1 MLSMTPWNRN
11 LRLNVP
17 KLSQFKLLHC
27 QKGFSSVW
35 WVRDSTVSEE
45 CCSVAR
51 WCWLLLSAKTCRE
64 HFHPH
69 FSPISS
75 PTQTIYFGCTV
86 MMFSFLIIVTIW
98 ESKSKVSKSDKHYEL
113 QWGFF
118 HKAAYFHLK
127 GKGFLLWISSKY
139 KSMNAQR
146 SVKRQKVQHKGS
158 LMVCWNSRLLKHNV
172 ETYLISVRK

>member
-113 QWGFF
+113 QWVFFFTKQPTFIWKEKGFF
-118 HKAAYFHLK
+118 FEYHQNINPWMPREVWKDKKCSTKAV
-127 GKGFLLWISSKY
+127 LWCAEIPDCLSIT
-139 KSMNAQR
+139 
-146 SVKRQKVQHKGS
+146 
-158 LMVCWNSRLLKHNV
+158 WRL
-172 ETYLISVRK
+172 I